1 MSASS
6 IRSPRAAKVALAW
19 AALVAVDLLMKI
31 GGFRAV
37 YRLVTRW
44 RVRERGAAA
53 GDEARALADAV
64 DHAAR
69 WYLKRAWC
77 LQRSAVGVLLLRWR
91 GIPAELVIGVRK
103 VPFYAHAW
111 IELDGLVL
119 NDSPDVQR
127 TFTVMERCRP

>member
-1 MSASS
+1 MSASNIHS
-6 IRSPRAAKVALAW
+6 GRAAKVALAW
-19 AALVAVDLLMKI
+19 TALVAVDLLMKI

-37 YRLVTRW
+37 HRLVTRW
-44 RVRERGAAA
+44 RVRERGAVT
-53 GDEARALADAV
+53 GDEARRLAEAV
-64 DHAAR
+64 DQAAR

-119 NDSPDVQR
+119 NDSPEVQR